1 MSIPLQSI
9 LENILSQIR
18 QSKGNGGPGGQSG
31 TFRDLTPEE
40 RKQRGIDPRDPNKY
54 SIDENGNM
62 LNTLI
67 GWNPDRQPQGP
78 WSGRNSSGDWNDAAA
93 PRGGNLINNYAP
105 GSSGRGNDAIRAAN
119 QAASG
124 QQQSDADF
132 LAGGD
137 KGIGEMLAGLM
148 ASGQGPSMGDQR
160 DQAMR
165 AASDAAGMGR
175 GPGRAA
181 LDAANKAVPG
191 RDRNTSRGAALA
203 DMMGKGRIPKAKGEM
218 TRVSPGMY
226 RDAKGNLVRK

>member
-67 GWNPDRQPQGP
+67 GWNPGA
-78 WSGRNSSGDWNDAAA
+78 SA
-93 PRGGNLINNYAP
+93 PSRGGSLVNNYAP